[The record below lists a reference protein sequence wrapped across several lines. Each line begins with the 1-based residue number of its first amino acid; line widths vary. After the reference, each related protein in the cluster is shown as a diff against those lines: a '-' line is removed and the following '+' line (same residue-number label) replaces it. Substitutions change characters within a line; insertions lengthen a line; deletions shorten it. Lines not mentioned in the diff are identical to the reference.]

1 MRIIQPSDR
10 ELLMSDENESA
21 DETLDRMTDLIASAL
36 AKKAKCAVLVDF
48 GSLQVSYQ
56 INLDTHPLGLARHIE
71 KFSRECRDQAK
82 RCPK

>member
-1 MRIIQPSDR
+1 MNDTHESVDDTLNR
-10 ELLMSDENESA
+10 MS
-21 DETLDRMTDLIASAL
+21 DLIASAL

-48 GSLQVSYQ
+48 GDLQVSYQ
-56 INLDTHPLGLARHIE
+56 FNLDPHPLGLARHIE